1 MRSGTGRK
9 RIQSSAS
16 LPRLSKKRLE
26 ELVEEATVD
35 AYGESEQVVG
45 FLTMMEDNLK
55 VPFDAEVLGVSVTVE
70 KVDMTNDDEIVAICA
85 RAGQKQEIPIAS
97 LPLPSP
103 PPEGWEW
110 IAAYR
115 YWRRGFK

>member
-9 RIQSSAS
+9 RKQSSAS
-16 LPRLSKKRLE
+16 LPRLSKGRLE
-26 ELVEEATVD
+26 ELVEEAIVD

-55 VPFDAEVLGVSVTVE
+55 VPFDTEVLGVSVTVE
-70 KVDMTNDDEIVAICA
+70 KVHMTDDDQIVAVCA
-85 RAGQKQEIPIAS
+85 RAGQKQEIPIVS

-115 YWRRGFK
+115 YWRRGFE

>member
-1 MRSGTGRK
+1 MGSGTSRK
-9 RIQSSAS
+9 RKHSPAN
-16 LPRLSKKRLE
+16 LPRLSKARLE

-35 AYGESEQVVG
+35 AYNEFEQASG
-45 FLTMMEDNLK
+45 FFTMMEDNLK
-55 VPFDAEVLGVSVTVE
+55 VPFDTEVLGVSVTVE
-70 KVDMTNDDEIVAICA
+70 KVDMTDDDQIVALCA
-85 RAGQKQEIPIAS
+85 RSGKKQEIPIQS

-115 YWRRGFK
+115 HWRRGFE